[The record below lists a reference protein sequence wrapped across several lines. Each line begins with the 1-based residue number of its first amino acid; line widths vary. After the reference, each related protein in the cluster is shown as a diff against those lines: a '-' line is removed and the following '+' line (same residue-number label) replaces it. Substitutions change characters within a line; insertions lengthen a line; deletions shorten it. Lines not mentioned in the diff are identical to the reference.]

1 MIDWDSAG
9 SGSVQEEIAFLA
21 WQWVPLGPPDLKAKV
36 RCDPRIDEV
45 ARLRLLLDSYGYE
58 HRAGLI
64 DAVVERAEISRSG
77 IEEYAAA
84 GDPAFIA
91 LRDEGHP
98 RDIERIIR
106 YLEEAGRNLQA
117 AIE

>member
-1 MIDWDSAG
+1 MIDWDGAG
-9 SGSVQEEIAFLA
+9 PGSVREEIAFLA
-21 WQWVPLGPPDLKAKV
+21 WQWVPLGPPELKAKIG
-36 RCDPRIDEV
+36 CDPTIDEV

-64 DAVVERAEISRSG
+64 DAVLERAEISRSG

-84 GDPAFIA
+84 GDPAYIA

-98 RDIERIIR
+98 RDIERTIR
-106 YLEEAGRNLQA
+106 YLGEVGQDLQA